1 MTQIMWVES
10 RETVET
16 TAFPVVKFC
25 LLIPLV
31 VYLVGLGYFCGSAAV
46 LAEILNEGKVS
57 RSTMAGWVL
66 ENTFHSSFECL

>member
-46 LAEILNEGKVS
+46 LAEILNEGKGFPVNDS
-57 RSTMAGWVL
+57 GVGVRKH
-66 ENTFHSSFECL
+66 FPFFF